1 MNINCKDMINLIIA
15 AGGQFKIVT
24 TENML
29 ATVEDECGYL
39 LRYREVKGKFNVTM
53 KKFGK
58 KIMADEKVEVD
69 KEGFDP
75 DAMFADFIKRTNEEE
90 YQNPNP
96 KTVSKVIGLK
106 PVA

>member
-29 ATVEDECGYL
+29 TTVEDECGYL
-39 LRYREVKGKFNVTM
+39 LRYRKVKGKLSVTM
-53 KKFGK
+53 KKFGS
-58 KIMADEKVEVD
+58 KIIADEKVEVD
-69 KEGFDP
+69 EEGFDS
-75 DAMFADFIKRTNEEE
+75 DAMFIDFIKRTNEEG

-96 KTVSKVIGLK
+96 KTVSKVIRLR